1 MNKIEIS
8 SQSCFCLVTLEDI
21 TMSRYYD
28 GLNNFLPGTQ
38 KIVHRLRGASQPA
51 SLHRQ
56 GLGVEKERERE
67 TDIKSRGYWLW
78 HTEELNKCEPAWT
91 SLRYQVSA
99 AITCNTAQSNK
110 IVRGSRMKVS
120 ISSLLLPIKVL
131 FSQPLRSQTARLAS

>member
-21 TMSRYYD
+21 TMSR
-28 GLNNFLPGTQ
+28 
-38 KIVHRLRGASQPA
+38 
-51 SLHRQ
+51 
-56 GLGVEKERERE
+56 
-67 TDIKSRGYWLW
+67 
-78 HTEELNKCEPAWT
+78 CEPAWT